1 MCLAVP
7 MEVLEIKGKEGDF
20 LDPYRA
26 VVEAQGTRVEVRL
39 DIVDRPPKKGDYV
52 IVHAGF
58 AIHTLTRQEAQKSL
72 ELFEDMVKNA

>member
-20 LDPYRA
+20 LDPHRA
-26 VVEAQGTRVEVRL
+26 VVKAQGTKVEVRL
-39 DIVDRPPKKGDYV
+39 DIVDRPPEKGDYV

-58 AIHTLTRQEAQKSL
+58 AIHTLSKQEAKKSL
-72 ELFEDMVKNA
+72 ELFEDMVKNV

>member
-7 MEVLEIKGKEGDF
+7 MEVLEIKGKLGNF

-26 VVEAQGTRVEVRL
+26 VVEAGGTKTEVRL
-39 DIVDRPPKKGDYV
+39 DIVDRPPNKGDYV

-58 AIHTLTRQEAQKSL
+58 AIHTLTKEEAQKSL
-72 ELFEDMVKNA
+72 ELLDDMAQNA